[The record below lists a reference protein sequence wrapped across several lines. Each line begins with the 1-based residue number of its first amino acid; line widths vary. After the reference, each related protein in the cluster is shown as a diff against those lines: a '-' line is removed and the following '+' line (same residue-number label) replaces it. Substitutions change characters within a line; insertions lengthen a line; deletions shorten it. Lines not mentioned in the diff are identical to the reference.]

1 MNDEISHKDES
12 LKNMSKLGLIH
23 KIWGIYCDHW
33 ISTSSWY
40 IKKNLNRFLVFI
52 PT

>member
-12 LKNMSKLGLIH
+12 LVNMSKLGLIQNM
-23 KIWGIYCDHW
+23 GLYCDHW

-40 IKKNLNRFLVFI
+40 IKKNLNRF
-52 PT
+52 